1 MKTCFSENKHGFEVS
16 EMAYLKTDG
25 VKITER
31 NEYLKTC
38 LGKYIKFSRMKGGV
52 INEGWAF
59 H

>member
-1 MKTCFSENKHGFEVS
+1 
-16 EMAYLKTDG
+16 MAFLKTDG

-59 H
+59 HYSF